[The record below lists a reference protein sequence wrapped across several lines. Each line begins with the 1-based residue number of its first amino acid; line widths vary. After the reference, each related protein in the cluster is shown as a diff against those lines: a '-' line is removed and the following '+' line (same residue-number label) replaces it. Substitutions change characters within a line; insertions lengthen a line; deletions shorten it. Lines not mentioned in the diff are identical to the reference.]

1 MNEKKSNY
9 QLMGVAA
16 EVLEELNK
24 QGFADDEKKKV
35 LGLAAGL
42 LEASPEFEKVFAN
55 MNIKPPPKGAKLG

>member
-1 MNEKKSNY
+1 MAEKKSNY

-24 QGFADDEKKKV
+24 QGFADDEKKKI

-42 LEASPEFEKVFAN
+42 LEASPAFEAVFEKMSV
-55 MNIKPPPKGAKLG
+55 KPPPKGSKLQ